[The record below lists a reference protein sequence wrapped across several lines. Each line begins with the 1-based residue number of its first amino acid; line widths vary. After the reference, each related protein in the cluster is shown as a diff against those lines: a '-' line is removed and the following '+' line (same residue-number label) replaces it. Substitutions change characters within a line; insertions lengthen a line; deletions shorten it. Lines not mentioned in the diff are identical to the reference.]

1 MRNRRGTEIDSVLRG
16 SPAWRAGLRPG
27 DVLRSINSHAVSD
40 AIDFMF
46 YKGSENLEI
55 AFYRNGAVK
64 STMIGG
70 GNEGDAGITIKP
82 FKVRTCRNNCLF
94 CFVKQLPRGLRKSLY
109 VRDEDYRLSFL
120 YGNYMT
126 LSNLQACDKERIV
139 EQRLSPLYIS
149 VHSTNSAVRNRML
162 GNPKAPD
169 IRKEL
174 KFFADNK
181 IRMHTQIVL
190 CPGYN
195 DGKELQGTIKDLY
208 KFYPY
213 VSSIA
218 VVPVGLTSHRKHQ
231 VKPLSEADAVKAL
244 ETVEAF
250 QKRYMKNHGDP
261 VVYCSDEMYI
271 RAARPFPSIKF
282 YGVLPQIENGVGMVP
297 LFLNQA
303 RKARMPKHPLPGKSV
318 LAITGTSFYPYLKK
332 FADRLSAREGV
343 NIEVT
348 AVENNFFGTSV
359 TVAGL
364 LTGRDII
371 KSLHDNTYP
380 YDVVLIP
387 EVSLK
392 EDDDVFL
399 DDVSLEDIREATG
412 LKIMRVEAS
421 PQGLIDAVAGPSPR
435 EEGVDDDNNRQH

>member
-1 MRNRRGTEIDSVLRG
+1 MHHRGGIEIDSVFRD
-16 SPAWRAGLRPG
+16 SPAWQAGLRPG
-27 DVLRSINSHAVSD
+27 DVLLSINSHAVSD

-46 YKGSENLEI
+46 YKGFENLEI
-55 AFYRNGAVK
+55 VYLRNGVRK
-64 STMIGG
+64 SAGIES
-70 GNEGDAGITIKP
+70 GNENDTGITIKP
-82 FKVRTCRNNCLF
+82 FKVKTCRNNCIF

-126 LSNLQACDKERIV
+126 LSNIGACDKKRII

-149 VHSTNSAVRNRML
+149 VHSTNKALRNKML

-174 KFFADNK
+174 KFFADHK

-195 DGKELQGTIKDLY
+195 DGKELQSTIKDLY

-218 VVPVGLTSHRKHQ
+218 VVPVGLTMHRREQ
-231 VKPLSEADAVKAL
+231 VRPVDQTDAVRAL
-244 ETVEAF
+244 ETVETF

-261 VVYCSDEMYI
+261 VVYCSDEIYI
-271 RAARPFPSIKF
+271 KAARPFPSVKF
-282 YGVLPQIENGVGMVP
+282 YGTLPQIENGVGMVP
-297 LFLNQA
+297 LFLNHA
-303 RKARMPKHPLPGKSV
+303 RRIRMPKHVLPRKTV
-318 LAITGTSFYPYLKK
+318 LAVTGASFYPFLKK
-332 FADRLSAREGV
+332 FADRISDKEGV
-343 NIEVT
+343 SIEVA

-371 KSLHDNTYP
+371 KSLHDNTHP
-380 YDVVLIP
+380 YDMVLIP

-399 DDVSLEDIREATG
+399 DNVSLADIGEATG
-412 LKIMRVEAS
+412 LKAVRVEAT
-421 PQGLIDAVAGPSPR
+421 PQGIIDAIAGIPPG
-435 EEGVDDDNNRQH
+435 EKGGDNHNNG